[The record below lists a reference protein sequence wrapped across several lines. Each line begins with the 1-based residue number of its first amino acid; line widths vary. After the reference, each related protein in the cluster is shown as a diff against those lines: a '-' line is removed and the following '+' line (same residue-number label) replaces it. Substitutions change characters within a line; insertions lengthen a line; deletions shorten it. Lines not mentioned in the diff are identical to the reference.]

1 MFKYGVISGPYF
13 PVFGLNTERY
23 FVYLRI
29 QSEYRTIQ
37 TRNYFRFWTLSTQCI
52 LSDQSIAMIQ
62 NNLTGATETWF
73 APIPPKKE
81 VSEGKHV
88 KERPFD

>member
-1 MFKYGVISGPYF
+1 
-13 PVFGLNTERY
+13 
-23 FVYLRI
+23 
-29 QSEYRTIQ
+29 
-37 TRNYFRFWTLSTQCI
+37 
-52 LSDQSIAMIQ
+52 MIQ